1 MAGQAVLGAHGA
13 HAVALK
19 AAEKWPTA
27 QLAQDDEE
35 VAEAAVPGKQLAHTT
50 APGTGGRA
58 RGAARADGRGHG
70 SYREGVGPSR
80 AARAACRPD
89 HRLVVTCTT
98 KVAEGSGGL
107 RHGARLAQAARG
119 RPCVGGGPGN
129 AGETGS

>member
-50 APGTGGRA
+50 APAPEDVPAEQPVQTA
-58 RGAARADGRGHG
+58 
-70 SYREGVGPSR
+70 E
-80 AARAACRPD
+80 
-89 HRLVVTCTT
+89 VTAPTA
-98 KVAEGSGGL
+98 KE
-107 RHGARLAQAARG
+107 
-119 RPCVGGGPGN
+119 
-129 AGETGS
+129 